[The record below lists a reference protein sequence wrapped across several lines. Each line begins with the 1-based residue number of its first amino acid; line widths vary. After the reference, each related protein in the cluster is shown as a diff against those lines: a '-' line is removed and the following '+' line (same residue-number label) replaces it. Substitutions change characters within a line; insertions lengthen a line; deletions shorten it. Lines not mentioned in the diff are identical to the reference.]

1 MTQEARCV
9 IIGGGAM
16 GVGLL
21 YYLAHEGWTDTV
33 LLEKGEL
40 TSGSTW
46 HAAGL
51 IPNFIGDLNM
61 AKVHQEAVALYP
73 RIEAETGLSAGWHG
87 CGAIRLARTDDE
99 VDWHR
104 YVHAMLT
111 QIGIESHL
119 IGLDEI
125 RERHPLLEDLSDVKL
140 GFYTPND
147 GWTDPSG
154 CTNAMARGARNLGCE
169 IRRHTL
175 VSDMNQ
181 LPDGRWEVIAT
192 PDGAG
197 PRRANGD
204 DSYRIV
210 CEHVVNAAG
219 HYAPQLGAMVGLDV
233 PVVSVIHQYLV
244 TEPLQAMIDLGFEPP
259 VVRDP
264 RASCYYRRE
273 IDGLLIGPYEMSGS
287 RTYGID
293 GIDWKLHF
301 QLTGENHDV
310 LEECIEFAA
319 MRIPAF
325 MEAGIKQTV
334 SGPITHTPD
343 SGYLMGP
350 APGLRNY
357 WHCGGASIGIT
368 QGPGAGKYL
377 AQWMVHGQTEI
388 NVRSMDP
395 RRFGD
400 HTGPRSSFAIAK
412 ATDEYHE
419 MYQVRLPGEYR
430 AAGRAQKASPIYD
443 RLDRLGAQWQEVYGW
458 ERPQYFSPNGT
469 GERHSFRRSNAFDP
483 VAAEVRGVRERVGI
497 ADITAF
503 ASFEVSGSGAAA
515 LLDRLS
521 ANRLPARDGG
531 IRLVHMLTELGGI
544 ECEMT
549 IARLAPDRFYLT
561 SAIMGQSHDLDW
573 LTQHAPNGA
582 DVVLCDTLSILRDAP
597 NGADVVLC
605 DTLSILRDAPNGADV
620 VLHDTLS
627 ILGDAPSR
635 KFQRKDLQ
643 ISDVTDSTGI
653 LAVTGPRARDV
664 LAPLTGA
671 DLSNDAFRWL
681 TAAEI
686 TVAGVAC
693 LALRVSYV
701 GELGWELHCA
711 MDRLAE
717 LYDAVVDA
725 GVPHGLVHFGSYA
738 MNVMRLEKGYKAWG
752 SELTTEITPIE
763 ARLERFVDFGRPFIG
778 RDATVARRDQAE
790 PLAMVLVYCDVDAT
804 DSDVR
809 GNEPAFDGGGNVMGI
824 ATSGT
829 WGHTVGRSLAFVYV
843 APQFEAPGSTFELDL
858 LGERRTAT
866 VLAEP
871 AYDPANTAPRA

>member
-21 YYLAHEGWTDTV
+21 YYLAQEGWTDTI

-51 IPNFIGDLNM
+51 IPNFIGDLNI
-61 AKVHQEAVALYP
+61 AKVHEEAVALYP
-73 RIEAETGLSAGWHG
+73 RLEAETGLSAGWHG

-119 IGLDEI
+119 IGPTEI
-125 RERHPLLEDLSDVKL
+125 RERHPLLEDLSDVQI

-175 VSDMNQ
+175 VTGMNR
-181 LPDGRWEVIAT
+181 LPDGRWEIIAT
-192 PDGAG
+192 PGGMKTA
-197 PRRANGD
+197 ANGGTA

-259 VVRDP
+259 VTRDP

-273 IDGLLIGPYEMSGS
+273 IDGLLVGPYEMSDS
-287 RTYGID
+287 RVYGVE
-293 GIDWKLHF
+293 GIDWAHDF
-301 QLTGENHDV
+301 YLTGDNVDV
-310 LEECIEFAA
+310 LEECLEYTA

-325 MEAGIKQTV
+325 AEAGIKQIV

-357 WHCGGASIGIT
+357 WHCNGASIGIT

-388 NVRSMDP
+388 NVRGMDP

-400 HTGPRSSFAIAK
+400 HTGPRSAFAIAK
-412 ATDEYHE
+412 AHDEYHE
-419 MYQVRLPGEYR
+419 MYQVRLPGEFR
-430 AAGRAQKASPIYD
+430 AAGRPQKTDPIYD

-458 ERPQYFSPNGT
+458 ERPQYYSPDGT
-469 GERHSFRRSNAFDP
+469 GERHSFRRSNAFGP
-483 VAAEVRGVRERVGI
+483 VGDEVRGTRERVGI

-503 ASFEVSGSGAAA
+503 ASFEVTGADAAA

-521 ANRLPARDGG
+521 ANRLPAGDGG
-531 IRLVHMLTELGGI
+531 IRLTHMLTTVGGI

-573 LTQHAPNGA
+573 LVQHVDDGE
-582 DVVLCDTLSILRDAP
+582 DVTV
-597 NGADVVLC
+597 
-605 DTLSILRDAPNGADV
+605 
-620 VLHDTLS
+620 
-627 ILGDAPSR
+627 
-635 KFQRKDLQ
+635 
-643 ISDVTDSTGI
+643 SDVTDFTGI

-664 LAPLTGA
+664 LAPLTDA
-671 DLSNDAFRWL
+671 DLSNGAFRWL

-686 TVAGVAC
+686 TVAGVPC

-701 GELGWELHCA
+701 GELGWELHCS
-711 MDRLAE
+711 MDHLAE
-717 LYDAVVDA
+717 LYDAVLSA
-725 GVPHGLVHFGSYA
+725 GEPHGMVHFGSYA
-738 MNVMRLEKGYKAWG
+738 MNVMRIEKAYKAWG

-763 ARLERFVDFGRPFIG
+763 ARLERFVDLSRPFIG
-778 RDATVARRDQAE
+778 RDATVDRRDRPE
-790 PLAMVLVYCDVDAT
+790 PLSMVLVYCEVDAT
-804 DSDVR
+804 DNDVR
-809 GNEPAFDGGGNVMGI
+809 GNEPAFDADGNVMGI

-843 APQFEAPGSTFELDL
+843 APEFEAPGSTFELDL
-858 LGERRTAT
+858 LGERRVAT

-871 AYDPANTAPRA
+871 AYDPANLAPRA

>member
-1 MTQEARCV
+1 MIV
-9 IIGGGAM
+9 GGGAM

-21 YYLAHEGWTDTV
+21 YFLAHEGWTDTI

-51 IPNFIGDLNM
+51 VPNFIGDLNM

-73 RIEAETGLSAGWHG
+73 RLEAETGLSAGWHG

-99 VDWHR
+99 ADWHR

-111 QIGIESHL
+111 QIGVESHL
-119 IGLDEI
+119 IGPAEI
-125 RERHPLLEDLSDVKL
+125 RERHPLLEDLSDVQL

-175 VSDMNQ
+175 VTGMSR
-181 LPDGRWEVIAT
+181 LPDGRWEIIAT
-192 PDGAG
+192 PGGMNAAARRSDGGNDQAGNGAG
-197 PRRANGD
+197 AD

-244 TEPLQAMIDLGFEPP
+244 TEPMKALVDLGYEPP
-259 VVRDP
+259 VTRDP
-264 RASCYYRRE
+264 RSSCYYRRE

-293 GIDWKLHF
+293 GIDWSLDFH
-301 QLTGENHDV
+301 LTGEDHDV
-310 LEECIEFAA
+310 LEECVEYAA
-319 MRIPAF
+319 MRIPALA
-325 MEAGIKQTV
+325 EAGIKQTV

-357 WHCGGASIGIT
+357 WHCNGASIGIT

-377 AQWMVHGQTEI
+377 AQWMAHGQTEI

-400 HTGPRSSFAIAK
+400 HTGPRSVFAVAK
-412 ATDEYHE
+412 AHDEYHE

-430 AAGRAQKASPIYD
+430 AAGRPQKTTPIHD

-458 ERPQYFSPNGT
+458 ERPQYFSPDGT
-469 GERHSFRRSNAFDP
+469 VERHSFRRSNAFDP
-483 VAAEVRGVRERVGI
+483 VADEVRGVRERVGI
-497 ADITAF
+497 ADVTAF
-503 ASFEVSGSGAAA
+503 ASFEVTGADASA

-531 IRLVHMLTELGGI
+531 IRLTHMLTDLGGI

-549 IARLAPDRFYLT
+549 VARLAPDRFYLT

-573 LTQHAPNGA
+573 LVQHVEAGE
-582 DVVLCDTLSILRDAP
+582 DVTVA
-597 NGADVVLC
+597 
-605 DTLSILRDAPNGADV
+605 
-620 VLHDTLS
+620 
-627 ILGDAPSR
+627 
-635 KFQRKDLQ
+635 
-643 ISDVTDSTGI
+643 DVTDSTGI

-664 LAPLTGA
+664 LAPLTEA
-671 DLSNDAFRWL
+671 DLGNDSFRWL

-686 TVAGVAC
+686 DVAGVPC

-701 GELGWELHCA
+701 GELGWELHCG

-717 LYDAVVDA
+717 LYDAVVAA
-725 GVPHGLVHFGSYA
+725 GERHGMVHFGSYA
-738 MNVMRLEKGYKAWG
+738 MNVMRIEKGYKAWG
-752 SELTTEITPIE
+752 SELTTEITPVE
-763 ARLERFVDFGRPFIG
+763 ARLERFVDLSRPFVG
-778 RDATVARRDQAE
+778 RDATVVRRDQAE
-790 PLAMVLVYCDVDAT
+790 PLSMVLVYCEVDAT
-804 DSDVR
+804 DNDVR
-809 GNEPAFDGGGNVMGI
+809 GNEPAFAPGGDDVMGI
-824 ATSGT
+824 ATSGA

>member
-21 YYLAHEGWTDTV
+21 YYLAHEGWTDTI

-61 AKVHQEAVALYP
+61 AKVHEEAVALYP
-73 RIEAETGLSAGWHG
+73 RLEAETGLSAGWHG

-111 QIGIESHL
+111 QVGIESDL
-119 IGLDEI
+119 IGLSEI
-125 RERHPLLEDLSDVKL
+125 RERNPLLEDLSDVKL

-169 IRRHTL
+169 IRRHTM
-175 VSDMNQ
+175 VTDMNQ
-181 LPDGRWEVIAT
+181 LPDGRWEIIAA
-192 PDGAG
+192 PGGMRAAG
-197 PRRANGD
+197 NGKD
-204 DSYRIV
+204 AADSYRIV
-210 CEHVVNAAG
+210 CDHVVNAAG

-244 TEPLQAMIDLGFEPP
+244 TEPMQAMIDLGYEPP
-259 VVRDP
+259 VTRDP
-264 RASCYYRRE
+264 RSSCYYRRE
-273 IDGLLIGPYEMSGS
+273 IDGLLVGPYEMSDS
-287 RTYGID
+287 RVYGVE
-293 GIDWKLHF
+293 GIDWAHDF
-301 QLTGENHDV
+301 YLTPPNVDV
-310 LEECIEFAA
+310 LEECLEYTV

-325 MEAGIKQTV
+325 AEAGIKQIV

-350 APGLRNY
+350 APGLSNY
-357 WHCGGASIGIT
+357 WHCNGASIGIT

-388 NVRSMDP
+388 NVRAMDP

-400 HTGPRSSFAIAK
+400 HSGPRSTFAIAK
-412 ATDEYHE
+412 AHDEYHE

-430 AAGRAQKASPIYD
+430 AAGRPQKATPIYD

-458 ERPQYFSPNGT
+458 ERPQYFSPNGS
-469 GERHSFRRSNAFDP
+469 GERHSFRRSNAFE
-483 VAAEVRGVRERVGI
+483 VVGAEVRGVRERVGI
-497 ADITAF
+497 ADISAF
-503 ASFEVSGSGAAA
+503 ASFEVTGADAAA

-573 LTQHAPNGA
+573 LVQHTA
-582 DVVLCDTLSILRDAP
+582 DTEDAKV
-597 NGADVVLC
+597 A
-605 DTLSILRDAPNGADV
+605 
-620 VLHDTLS
+620 
-627 ILGDAPSR
+627 
-635 KFQRKDLQ
+635 
-643 ISDVTDSTGI
+643 DVTDSTGI

-664 LAPLTGA
+664 LAPLTDA
-671 DLSNDAFRWL
+671 DLSNEAFRWL
-681 TAAEI
+681 TAAAI
-686 TVAGVAC
+686 TVAGVPC

-701 GELGWELHCA
+701 GELGWELHC
-711 MDRLAE
+711 DLGRLAE
-717 LYDAVVDA
+717 LYDALVA
-725 GVPHGLVHFGSYA
+725 GGEPHGMVHFGSYA
-738 MNVMRLEKGYKAWG
+738 MNVMRIEKGYKAWG

-763 ARLERFVDFGRPFIG
+763 ARLERFVDLSRPFVG

-790 PLAMVLVYCDVDAT
+790 PLSMVLVYCEVDAT
-804 DSDVR
+804 DNDVR
-809 GNEPAFDGGGNVMGI
+809 GNEPAFDDDGNVRGI

-843 APQFEAPGSTFELDL
+843 APEFEAPGSTFELDL

-871 AYDPANTAPRA
+871 AHDPANTAPRA

>member
-21 YYLAHEGWTDTV
+21 YYLAHEGWTDTI

-61 AKVHQEAVALYP
+61 AKVHQEAIALYP
-73 RIEAETGLSAGWHG
+73 RLEEETGLSAGWHG

-119 IGLDEI
+119 VGLDEI
-125 RERHPLLEDLSDVKL
+125 RERHPLLEDLSDVQL

-154 CTNAMARGARNLGCE
+154 CTNAMARGARQLGCE
-169 IRRHTL
+169 VRRHTL
-175 VSDMNQ
+175 VSDMNR
-181 LPDGRWEVIAT
+181 LSDGRWEIIAT
-192 PDGAG
+192 PRGADGSKAG
-197 PRRANGD
+197 

-233 PVVSVIHQYLV
+233 PIVSVIHQYLV

-287 RTYGID
+287 RTYGVE
-293 GIDWKLHF
+293 GIDWGLHF
-301 QLTGENHDV
+301 HLTGDDHDV
-310 LEECIEFAA
+310 LEECIDHAA

-325 MEAGIKQTV
+325 VEAGIKQTV

-357 WHCGGASIGIT
+357 WHCNGASIGIT

-400 HTGPRSSFAIAK
+400 HTGPRSAFAMAK

-430 AAGRAQKASPIYD
+430 AAGRPQKASPIYG

-458 ERPQYFSPNGT
+458 ERPQYFSADGAP
-469 GERHSFRRSNAFDP
+469 ESHSFRRSNAFHP
-483 VAAEVRGVRERVGI
+483 VGAEVRAVRERVGI

-503 ASFEVSGSGAAA
+503 ASFEVTGADAAA

-573 LTQHAPNGA
+573 LVDHTPAGA
-582 DVVLCDTLSILRDAP
+582 DVILH
-597 NGADVVLC
+597 GA
-605 DTLSILRDAPNGADV
+605 
-620 VLHDTLS
+620 LS
-627 ILGDAPSR
+627 ILGTPPRR
-635 KFQRKDLQ
+635 KFERKDLQ

-664 LAPLTGA
+664 LAPLTDA
-671 DLSNDAFRWL
+671 DLGNEAFRWL
-681 TAAEI
+681 TAAPI
-686 TVAGVAC
+686 SVAGVPC

-701 GELGWELHCA
+701 GELGWELHCGL
-711 MDRLAE
+711 DRLAD
-717 LYDAVVDA
+717 LYDAVVAA
-725 GVPHGLVHFGSYA
+725 GEPHGMVHFGSYA
-738 MNVMRLEKGYKAWG
+738 MNVMRIEKAYKAWG

-763 ARLERFVDFGRPFIG
+763 ARLERFVDLSRPFVG
-778 RDATVARRDQAE
+778 RDATVARRDQPE
-790 PLAMVLVYCDVDAT
+790 PLSMVLVYCEVDAT

-809 GNEPAFDGGGNVMGI
+809 GNEPAFDADGNVVGI

-843 APQFEAPGSTFELDL
+843 APEFEAPGSTFELDL
-858 LGERRTAT
+858 LGERRKAT

-871 AYDPANTAPRA
+871 AYDPASTAPRA

>member
-1 MTQEARCV
+1 MAQEARCV

-21 YYLAHEGWTDTV
+21 YYLAQEGWGDTL

-40 TSGSTW
+40 ASGSTW

-73 RIEAETGLSAGWHG
+73 RLERETGLSAGWHG
-87 CGAIRLARTDDE
+87 CGAIRLARTDEE

-111 QIGIESHL
+111 QIGVESHL
-119 IGLDEI
+119 IGHDEI
-125 RERHPLLEDLSDVKL
+125 RRRHPLIEDLSDVKL

-154 CTNAMARGARNLGCE
+154 CTNAMARGARDLGCE

-175 VSDMNQ
+175 VSNMNR
-181 LPDGRWEVIAT
+181 LPDGRWEIIAA
-192 PDGAG
+192 PGGAG
-197 PRRANGD
+197 AGGGGSAGASGAG

-210 CEHVVNAAG
+210 CDHVVNAAG

-233 PVVSVIHQYLV
+233 PIVSVIHQYLV

-264 RASCYYRRE
+264 RSSCYYRRE

-293 GIDWKLHF
+293 GIDWGLHF
-301 QLTGENHDV
+301 HLTGEDHDV
-310 LEECIEFAA
+310 LEECIDYAA
-319 MRIPAF
+319 LRIPAF
-325 MEAGIKQTV
+325 VESGIKQTV

-357 WHCGGASIGIT
+357 WHCNGASIGIT

-400 HTGPRSSFAIAK
+400 HTGPKSVFAIAK

-430 AAGRAQKASPIYD
+430 AAGRPQKVTPIHG

-458 ERPQYFSPNGT
+458 ERPQYFSLDGT
-469 GERHSFRRSNAFDP
+469 PERHSFRRSNAFDA
-483 VAAEVRGVRERVGI
+483 VAGEARGVRERVGV
-497 ADITAF
+497 ADISAF
-503 ASFEVSGSGAAA
+503 ACFEVTGTGAAG

-531 IRLVHMLTELGGI
+531 IRLVHMLTESGGI

-549 IARLAPDRFYLT
+549 VARLAADRFYVT

-573 LTQHAPNGA
+573 LTQHIEAGSDA
-582 DVVLCDTLSILRDAP
+582 RVV
-597 NGADVVLC
+597 
-605 DTLSILRDAPNGADV
+605 
-620 VLHDTLS
+620 
-627 ILGDAPSR
+627 
-635 KFQRKDLQ
+635 DL
-643 ISDVTDSTGI
+643 TDSTGI

-664 LAPLTGA
+664 LAGLTA
-671 DLSNDAFRWL
+671 VDLGNEAFRWL
-681 TAAEI
+681 TAAPVV
-686 TVAGVAC
+686 VAGVPC

-701 GELGWELHCA
+701 GELGWELHCG

-717 LYDAVVDA
+717 LYDAVVAA
-725 GVPHGLVHFGSYA
+725 GEPHGMVHFGSYA
-738 MNVMRLEKGYKAWG
+738 MNAMRIEKGYKAWG
-752 SELTTEITPIE
+752 SELTTEITPVE
-763 ARLERFVDFGRPFIG
+763 ARLERFVDWSRPFIG
-778 RDATVARRDQAE
+778 RDAAMARRDQAE
-790 PLAMVLVYCDVDAT
+790 PLSMVLAYCEVDAT

-809 GNEPAFDGGGNVMGI
+809 GNEPAFDAGGAVMGI
-824 ATSGT
+824 ATSGA

-843 APQFEAPGSTFELDL
+843 APEFEAPGSVFELDL
-858 LGERRTAT
+858 LGERRRAT
-866 VLAEP
+866 VLAEA
-871 AYDPANTAPRA
+871 AYDPANTALRA